1 MHKIAIAVHGGASD
15 DTIYMERHRKKI
27 ERGLESAVMAGYSL
41 LKNGCSALDAV
52 EHAVKR
58 LEDNPIFNA
67 GRGSA
72 LNFKGEVEM
81 DASIMDGKTLKA
93 GAVSMVR
100 NVKNPI
106 SLARDVMKNTHHVFL
121 SGYGALEFART
132 SDIELEPDSYF
143 ITDHMYDEY
152 RKENKQLT
160 IQRIMEKRMIGT
172 VGAVAL
178 DNWGNVAAGTSTGGT
193 TNCLPGRIG
202 DSCIIGAGCYANN
215 KTCAVSGTGT
225 GEVLIVNVVGN
236 TISMLMQLK
245 KYKLQKA
252 CEEVIALTADPNDPG
267 IGVISVDVN
276 GNIGIAHNTQIMKK
290 AWVDVRGNLYVE
302 GK

>member
-1 MHKIAIAVHGGASD
+1 MYKVAMAVHGGASD
-15 DTIYMERHRKKI
+15 NTHYLSRNQKSI
-27 ERGLESAVMAGYSL
+27 EKGLERSILAGYKI
-41 LKNGCSALDAV
+41 LKKGGSALDAV
-52 EHAVKR
+52 EQAVR
-58 LEDNPIFNA
+58 ILENNHHFNA

-72 LNFKGEVEM
+72 LNYKGEVEM

-106 SLARDVMKNTHHVFL
+106 SLARDVMTNTHHVFL
-121 SGYGALEFART
+121 SGYGALDYART

-143 ITDHMYDEY
+143 ITDHMFNEY
-152 RKENKQLT
+152 RKEQKPLS
-160 IQRIMEKRMIGT
+160 IQRMLEKRMIGT

-202 DSCIIGAGCYANN
+202 DSCVIGAGCYANN

-225 GEVLIVNVVGN
+225 GEVLIVNVVGH

-245 KYKLQKA
+245 KFKVQKA
-252 CEEVIALTADPNDPG
+252 CEYVIDLTSDPNDQG
-267 IGVISVDVN
+267 IGVISVDTN
-276 GNIGIAHNTQIMKK
+276 GSIGIAHNSEIMKK
-290 AWVDVRGNLYVE
+290 AWIDVRGNLYVE